1 MALEQLSLGPRPVD
15 GGPDGRQVSGDG
27 GAGGDEGSKAARL
40 PRWTRQEILVLIQ
53 GKRVA
58 ETRVRRGRA
67 SGSAFGSSQI
77 EPKWASVS
85 SYCKRHGV
93 NRGPVQ
99 CRKRW
104 SNLAGDFKKI
114 KEWES
119 KIKEETESFW
129 VMRNDLRRE
138 RKLPGFFDREVYDI
152 LDGGGGGGTGG
163 GGGEE
168 EVEVGGGLS
177 LALAPAAAAGAAPE
191 GGEEGSP
198 RLCLIVGAA
207 RQWMMGC
214 SRISSSRVRR
224 KRVEV
229 PVKLRR
235 LLLRIYPPRLR
246 FQLQRSSIN
255 QFPKSLLIKNEAPF
269 ASLFESSAIA
279 LKHNHYS
286 ISLFPSFEMSRQHQ
300 RTSICFYAC
309 CLHHV
314 EYLPF
319 GAWLVACKVFDLHL
333 GTNNEKQ
340 AGSEAEVRNTQEGRK
355 RKRYAVDGEGE
366 TTNLQHQL
374 IEALE
379 KNGKLLSSQLEA
391 QNAHLQLDREQR
403 SDHVNSLI
411 TVLNKLADA
420 LGRIADKL

>member
-67 SGSAFGSSQI
+67 SGSAFGSGQI

-168 EVEVGGGLS
+168 EEE
-177 LALAPAAAAGAAPE
+177 E
-191 GGEEGSP
+191 GEAGEEGEPEALFDSGRSAAVDDGLFSDFEQSGQEEACRSP
-198 RLCLIVGAA
+198 G
-207 RQWMMGC
+207 Q
-214 SRISSSRVRR
+214 S
-224 KRVEV
+224 KET
-229 PVKLRR
+229 PVKD
-235 LLLRIYPPRLR
+235 IP
-246 FQLQRSSIN
+246 
-255 QFPKSLLIKNEAPF
+255 APTP
-269 ASLFESSAIA
+269 
-279 LKHNHYS
+279 
-286 ISLFPSFEMSRQHQ
+286 ISVAEKQHQ
-300 RTSICFYAC
+300 SIPQ
-309 CLHHV
+309 
-314 EYLPF
+314 ESP
-319 GAWLVACKVFDLHL
+319 DQ

-340 AGSEAEVRNTQEGRK
+340 VGSEAEVRNTQEGRK
-355 RKRYAVDGEGE
+355 RKRYAIDGEGE